1 MSTSKLFS
9 QFALLLSGCAIAF
22 GVQAN
27 ELQDIQKAGVI
38 KIGVDITAP
47 PYGMLDKDAKA
58 SGFDVDSARS
68 LAKNL
73 GVKLD
78 LVPVTGPTRVQ
89 FLLTKKVDLVMAS
102 FSVTPERE
110 KVIDFSVPYGHIPV
124 VVYGPKE
131 VTLTNPKELADKAV
145 AVTRGT
151 TSDMTLTNST
161 KEVSGVTVVRYQ
173 DDSTTNTAAATGKQK
188 YIVGAP
194 SILGDIH
201 KINPNAD
208 LVYKYTATSF
218 PMAVGIHKGEPE
230 LKARVNEWVQASL
243 KDGSLKAT
251 YAKYF
256 PGVEF

>member
-1 MSTSKLFS
+1 MSPSRLFAKL
-9 QFALLLSGCAIAF
+9 AVLLTGCAIAF
-22 GVQAN
+22 GAQADL
-27 ELQDIQKAGVI
+27 LQDIQKAGVI
-38 KIGVDITAP
+38 KIGIDITAP
-47 PYGMLDKDAKA
+47 PYGMLDKDAHA

-68 LAKNL
+68 LAQNL

-89 FLLTKKVDLVMAS
+89 FLLTKKVDLIMAS

-110 KVIDFSVPYGHIPV
+110 KVIDFSKPYGRIPV
-124 VVYGPKE
+124 VVYGPQDVK
-131 VTLTNPKELADKAV
+131 VAGPQDLAGKAI

-151 TSDMTLTNST
+151 TSDMTITNST
-161 KEVSGVTVVRYQ
+161 KGVSGVSIVRYQ
-173 DDSTTNTAAATGKQK
+173 DDATTNTAAATGKQK

-201 KINPNAD
+201 KVNPKAD
-208 LVYKYTATSF
+208 LVFKYTATSF
-218 PMAVGIHKGEPE
+218 PMAVGIHKGEPA
-230 LKARVNEWVQASL
+230 LKAKVNEWVQANL
-243 KDGSLKAT
+243 DNGNLKAI

>member
-1 MSTSKLFS
+1 MSQSRLLSK
-9 QFALLLSGCAIAF
+9 FALLLSGCAIAF

-58 SGFDVDSARS
+58 TGFDVDSARS
-68 LAKNL
+68 LAKSL

-78 LVPVTGPTRVQ
+78 IVPVTGPTRVQ

-102 FSVTPERE
+102 FSITPERE
-110 KVIDFSVPYGHIPV
+110 KVIDFSKPYGRIPV
-124 VVYGPKE
+124 VVYGPKA
-131 VTLTNPKELADKAV
+131 VKIGGPKDLTDKAI

-151 TSDMTLTNST
+151 TSDMTITNST
-161 KEVSGVTVVRYQ
+161 KGVAGVTIVRYQ

-201 KINPNAD
+201 KVNPKAD
-208 LVYKYTATSF
+208 MVFKYTATSF
-218 PMAVGIHKGEPE
+218 PMGVGIRKDEPE
-230 LKARVNEWVQASL
+230 LKASVDHWVEANL
-243 KDGSLKAT
+243 KDGNLKAI

-256 PGVEF
+256 PGVEY

>member
-1 MSTSKLFS
+1 MSQSRLLSK
-9 QFALLLSGCAIAF
+9 FALLLTGCALAF
-22 GVQAN
+22 GAQAN
-27 ELQDIQKAGVI
+27 VLQDIQKAGVI
-38 KIGVDITAP
+38 KIGIDITAP

-58 SGFDVDSARS
+58 VGFDVDSARS
-68 LAKNL
+68 LAKDL

-89 FLLTKKVDLVMAS
+89 FLLTKKVDLIMAS

-110 KVIDFSVPYGHIPV
+110 KVIDFSKPYGRIPV
-124 VVYGPKE
+124 VVYGPKAVKVE
-131 VTLTNPKELADKAV
+131 GPKDLADKAI

-151 TSDMTLTNST
+151 TSDMTITKST
-161 KEVSGVTVVRYQ
+161 KDVSGVSIVRYQ
-173 DDSTTNTAAATGKQK
+173 DDATTNTAAATGKQA

-201 KINPNAD
+201 KVNSKAD
-208 LVYKYTATSF
+208 VAYKYTATSF

-230 LKARVNEWVQASL
+230 LTARVNQWVQANL
-243 KDGSLKAT
+243 DNGNLKAI